1 MQRIQLGAP
10 YEEFIKKVIATG
22 YYSTATEVIRDA
34 LRYKMGQ
41 MEQNRIDHIRSL
53 VAEGEKSLEEN
64 QAVLVDKNF
73 EVNLMENIDKKIS
86 EGYTI
91 PPYLRP
97 K

>member
-53 VAEGEKSLEEN
+53 VAEGQASKDRGDVIEYSEDYLDDLMERARKSLTE
-64 QAVLVDKNF
+64 DK
-73 EVNLMENIDKKIS
+73 S
-86 EGYTI
+86 I
-91 PPYLRP
+91 PDHIRP
-97 K
+97 